1 VRIILV
7 DVSTF
12 VPGLSS
18 ASILWNTPDSCGISR
33 SLLDISPMRFL
44 VVFRNKTN
52 TPCICIYLVSTLFP
66 ITSCSSGSLHVF
78 RTSGLEHQLTNH
90 LPVTSHYAPP
100 QAFEGH
106 PWWPGQSALR
116 WAGVTPC
123 SLWLCQGV
131 GEPLGLGERR
141 ERRPADGEQWLQS
154 LPAVLGTRSQ
164 RLLLPSPSAK
174 YVTQIQHC
182 KPLPENLH
190 DTVSRSVCF
199 TGCGVLILKE
209 V

>member
-1 VRIILV
+1 MWGLFL
-7 DVSTF
+7 STF
-12 VPGLSS
+12 LLLFQPFALRIHSLEYSGQ
-18 ASILWNTPDSCGISR
+18 LWDFPVTFGYFP
-33 SLLDISPMRFL
+33 
-44 VVFRNKTN
+44 TA
-52 TPCICIYLVSTLFP
+52 LVSGFQKQDQHTLHLNLPGVHPLSHYRMLFW
-66 ITSCSSGSLHVF
+66 ITSCF

-90 LPVTSHYAPP
+90 LPVTSHHAPP

-190 DTVSRSVCF
+190 DTVSRSICL
-199 TGCGVLILKE
+199 TGCGVLI
-209 V
+209 